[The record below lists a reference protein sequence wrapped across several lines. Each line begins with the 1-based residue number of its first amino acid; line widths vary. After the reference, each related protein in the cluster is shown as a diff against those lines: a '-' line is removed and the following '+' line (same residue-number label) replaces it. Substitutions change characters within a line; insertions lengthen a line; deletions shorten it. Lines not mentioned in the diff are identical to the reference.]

1 MSNCLTDHSR
11 ESVLCSP
18 IAMPEHGRSRIY
30 EFSLPDNYTYSY
42 QEVTVVPSIEAKDG
56 EFFMV
61 DQALHLV
68 IAHRGNYT
76 LDTKISQSL
85 HLKLERDG
93 FSSTFNVIQ
102 GYEGN
107 LKLNST
113 FNS

>member
-1 MSNCLTDHSR
+1 
-11 ESVLCSP
+11 
-18 IAMPEHGRSRIY
+18 MPEHGRSRIY